1 MQSPLDK
8 GYSSNVQK
16 VYMTRLKVVNYN
28 MINYIC
34 GERRELMRSVKGVFA
49 FSVILTLLIPVTGLT
64 QASAEQAGDYQT
76 KANIRFEENTGQGPE
91 VLDPEKP
98 VIEEPVKPTDPDVKP
113 GTNGPLSIDYV
124 SNFHFGTQTISGNGA
139 TYYADLPEIKTSEGE
154 LKKVSNYVQVTDDRA
169 NGRGWTLSVKQE
181 GQFKAGDNVLDG
193 AELSLANL
201 NLTSPYSKQAPQGFD
216 VVLDPTGKSASI
228 VLMADERK
236 GMGTWLGS
244 FGKND
249 KEGTRSIALTVP
261 AEQIITIE
269 DEYKTKLRW
278 ILADTPI

>member
-1 MQSPLDK
+1 
-8 GYSSNVQK
+8 
-16 VYMTRLKVVNYN
+16 
-28 MINYIC
+28 
-34 GERRELMRSVKGVFA
+34 MRSVKGVFA

-139 TYYADLPEIKTSEGE
+139 TYYADLPEIKTHDGH
-154 LKKVSNYVQVTDDRA
+154 LKRVANYLQVTDDRA
-169 NGRGWTLSVKQE
+169 NGKGWTLTVKQE
-181 GQFKAGDNVLDG
+181 GQFKAGSSVLEG
-193 AELSLANL
+193 AELSLSNL
-201 NLTSPYSKQAPQGFD
+201 NSTSPLSTNGPKGFN
-216 VVLDPTGKSASI
+216 VTLDPTGANASA
-228 VLMADERK
+228 VLVAEERN
-236 GMGTWLGS
+236 GMGTWLSS
-244 FGKND
+244 FGKDD
-249 KEGTRSIALTVP
+249 KEGAQSIALSVP
-261 AEQIITIE
+261 AEQIITVGE
-269 DEYKTKLRW
+269 DYKTSLRW